1 MRFRNGTQEDP
12 KYTTQTT
19 WRLIEIQ
26 QWNSGNPNI
35 GLQHFMQMKQRVHK
49 HSVVK
54 RWPGYTHSWSQFC
67 SHTSC
72 MMTLLGGQHADAITW

>member
-1 MRFRNGTQEDP
+1 
-12 KYTTQTT
+12 
-19 WRLIEIQ
+19 
-26 QWNSGNPNI
+26 
-35 GLQHFMQMKQRVHK
+35 MQMKQRVHK
-49 HSVVK
+49 HSVGKTLAGLYNILSRAEKAKEK